1 MEAPPGLLRPP
12 RQALATGGAASRVG
26 GSGLPGGGPRDP
38 ELGVGAP
45 RMGSRSLEPV
55 PDSASLLA
63 AGSRRC
69 SSDKGSEAQ
78 SERSE
83 LLSVWLIREP
93 ATEVTERVTAGTR
106 AAGAGGTTAR
116 AGGVPGPRLAL
127 RPFATAGGGSAP
139 VGFPTR
145 DSGSTGP
152 ARAAL
157 LVPGTALAPPADL
170 APAPG
175 GGLSFAPGTTPLRR
189 ERRPG
194 AAGGPGDGGAFPA
207 RLGERGAAG
216 VGVRPADGVAVAGRV
231 CRSLRKGLA
240 GEGARCSRLLSAS
253 GCRWWWR

>member
-1 MEAPPGLLRPP
+1 MSSA
-12 RQALATGGAASRVG
+12 G
-26 GSGLPGGGPRDP
+26 GSGLPGGGPRAP
-38 ELGVGAP
+38 GLWVGAP
-45 RMGSRSLEPV
+45 RRGSRSLEPV

-106 AAGAGGTTAR
+106 AAGAGGPTAR
-116 AGGVPGPRLAL
+116 AGGVPGLRLAL
-127 RPFATAGGGSAP
+127 RPFAAAGGGSAP
-139 VGFPTR
+139 AGLPTR
-145 DSGSTGP
+145 DSGSAGP

-157 LVPGTALAPPADL
+157 LVPGVALAPPAAL
-170 APAPG
+170 APATG

-189 ERRPG
+189 ERRPA
-194 AAGGPGDGGAFPA
+194 AAGGPGDGGALPA

-216 VGVRPADGVAVAGRV
+216 VGARPAEGVAAAGRV
-231 CRSLRKGLA
+231 CRSLRRGLA